1 MTSVEASSR
10 DRRIPPPWIRRA
22 IIAWWLTGA
31 AIALT
36 FVLVRELQSLL
47 TQIVMALFLSF
58 AIEPVVDKLER
69 RGIGRGTATVMAL
82 LGVVASIVIFLA
94 MMGTLIADQ
103 LNQLVDDL
111 PVYVESAQ
119 QWLDSTVG
127 IQVSADDLLSQL
139 QPGGE
144 ASKFASNLAG
154 DLLGFGTTIA
164 NVLFQVLTVTIF
176 AYYFSADGPRLR
188 RAVCSVFPPARQ
200 HEILRVW
207 ELAITKTGGY
217 ITSRTILAVIS
228 GTFHWVVFAS
238 LGLPSPIALGIWV
251 GIISQFIPAI
261 GTYLAG
267 ILPVLVAVGVE
278 PSKAL
283 WVVAAIVVYQQIENY
298 LLQPRITAQTLDM
311 HPAIA
316 IAVVL
321 AGTQLFGVAGALL
334 ALPLVATLTAFSTAY
349 IERHELVDNRLI
361 DQIIVDQILVDQSMA
376 EQSMAE
382 QSLPGTPEAEEGLEA
397 P

>member
-1 MTSVEASSR
+1 MAV
-10 DRRIPPPWIRRA
+10 
-22 IIAWWLTGA
+22 L
-31 AIALT
+31 
-36 FVLVRELQSLL
+36 LVRELQSLL
-47 TQIVMALFLSF
+47 TQVVMALFLSF

-69 RGIGRGTATVMAL
+69 RGVRRGIAAVVTL
-82 LGVVASIVIFLA
+82 LLVLASIVVFLA

-103 LNQLVDDL
+103 LNQLVDEL
-111 PVYVESAQ
+111 PAYVESAQ
-119 QWLDSTVG
+119 QWLDESVG
-127 IQVSADDLLSQL
+127 IQVSADDLLGQL

-154 DLLGFGTTIA
+154 DLLGFGSTIA
-164 NVLFQVLTVTIF
+164 NVLFQVLTVIIF

-188 RAVCSVFPPARQ
+188 EAVCSVFPPARQ

-228 GTFHWVVFAS
+228 ATFHWTIFS
-238 LGLPSPIALGIWV
+238 ILGLPSPIALAIWV
-251 GIISQFIPAI
+251 GLISQFIPAI

-267 ILPVLVAVGVE
+267 ILPVLVAVGVD
-278 PSKAL
+278 PAKAL
-283 WVVAAIVVYQQIENY
+283 WVVGAIVVYQQIENY
-298 LLQPRITAQTLDM
+298 VLQPRITAQTLDM

-334 ALPLVATLTAFSTAY
+334 SLPLVATITAFSTAY
-349 IERHELVDNRLI
+349 IERHELVERQPGDRQPGQRST
-361 DQIIVDQILVDQSMA
+361 DDPPTPGSTEA
-376 EQSMAE
+376 A
-382 QSLPGTPEAEEGLEA
+382 GTPTIADGLDNA
-397 P
+397 

>member
-1 MTSVEASSR
+1 MTSVEAASR
-10 DRRIPPPWIRRA
+10 DRRKPPSWLRRA
-22 IIAWWLTGA
+22 IATWWLTGLGLV
-31 AIALT
+31 IAVL
-36 FVLVRELQSLL
+36 LVRELQSLL

-69 RGIGRGTATVMAL
+69 RGVRRQLASVMAL
-82 LGVVASIVIFLA
+82 LGVLASIVVFLA

-103 LNQLVDDL
+103 LNQLIDEL
-111 PVYVESAQ
+111 PAYVESAQ

-127 IQVSADDLLSQL
+127 IQVSADDLLEQL

-154 DLLGFGTTIA
+154 DLLGFGSTIA

-188 RAVCSVFPPARQ
+188 QTVCSVFPPARQ

-217 ITSRTILAVIS
+217 ISSRMILAVIS
-228 GTFHWVVFAS
+228 ATFHWVVFS
-238 LGLPSPIALGIWV
+238 LLGLPSPIALGMWV

-267 ILPVLVAVGVE
+267 ILPVLVAIGVE

-283 WVVAAIVVYQQIENY
+283 WVIVAIIVYQQVENY
-298 LLQPRITAQTLDM
+298 VLQPRITAQTLDM

-321 AGTQLFGVAGALL
+321 AGTQLFGIAGALL
-334 ALPLVATLTAFSTAY
+334 SLPLFATVTAFSTAY
-349 IERHELVDNRLI
+349 IERHELVENRL
-361 DQIIVDQILVDQSMA
+361 VDKGRSPND
-376 EQSMAE
+376 
-382 QSLPGTPEAEEGLEA
+382 PGGGAGQGRGGGTDATVTGLEQ